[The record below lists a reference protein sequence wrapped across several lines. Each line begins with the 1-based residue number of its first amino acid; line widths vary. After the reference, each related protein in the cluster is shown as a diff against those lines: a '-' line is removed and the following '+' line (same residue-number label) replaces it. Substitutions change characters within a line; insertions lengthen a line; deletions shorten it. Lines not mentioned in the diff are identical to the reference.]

1 MNIDNL
7 GKNIKRIRE
16 KREIKQEELA
26 RAIGIKRENISLY
39 ESGKTK
45 PTLKTII
52 KIANYLDTTIDYLLS
67 DTNE

>member
-67 DTNE
+67 DTND